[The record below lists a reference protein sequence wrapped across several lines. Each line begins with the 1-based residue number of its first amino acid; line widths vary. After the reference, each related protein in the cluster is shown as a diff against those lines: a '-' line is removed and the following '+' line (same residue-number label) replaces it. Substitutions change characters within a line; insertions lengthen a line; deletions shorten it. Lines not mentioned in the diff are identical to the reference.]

1 MTALAPDRR
10 KRAAADG
17 AILGARIRTLDPE
30 RPTASAVAWSDG
42 TVIAVGDDAT
52 VREHCDSRTEV
63 LDAAGAAIVP
73 GLVDAHF
80 HPLLGIEWTQGGV
93 DLMSCQTLN
102 EARSLL
108 AEAHQNR
115 GDGWVIGYGL
125 PYAVFP
131 EGVVDGSL
139 LADAVEG
146 APAYVS
152 LYDGHAAVVTP
163 RALELAGVS
172 GPVALAANSEVVCRD
187 GRPTGELRE
196 APAEDLV
203 RAAMPELTDEA
214 RYRMTVEHFRA
225 WNALGLTGV
234 HAMDGTAETFAML
247 RELEERGDLTLRMVV
262 ALSQRPGDSAE
273 HRQDLLGM
281 RDEHGRLWRA
291 GAAKF
296 FIDGTVE
303 AGTAWLFEPDTK
315 GESTL
320 PYWPDPQEYF
330 DTVSLLARAG
340 FQCITHAIGDRA
352 VKAALDA
359 YLKAGHAPGVMHRVE
374 HIETVRDEE
383 LARFAPEQVV
393 ASMQPVIMTQSYDVE
408 EPMWPTRLGPERAAR
423 GWRYG
428 ELLRSGATVVLG
440 SDWPI
445 AWPDPRRGIAT
456 AILQRTPGRP
466 DAPVIFPEQ
475 ALTPQQAL
483 SGYTLACA
491 ETVGEAD
498 RAGRIREGFR
508 ADFTGLAED
517 PVAVGPDTLIDL
529 PVTLTVV
536 AGRTVHNGGGR

>member
-1 MTALAPDRR
+1 MSC
-10 KRAAADG
+10 
-17 AILGARIRTLDPE
+17 RTLD
-30 RPTASAVAWSDG
+30 
-42 TVIAVGDDAT
+42 
-52 VREHCDSRTEV
+52 
-63 LDAAGAAIVP
+63 
-73 GLVDAHF
+73 
-80 HPLLGIEWTQGGV
+80 
-93 DLMSCQTLN
+93 
-102 EARSLL
+102 EAQALL
-108 AEAHQNR
+108 AQDHRNR
-115 GDGWVIGYGL
+115 GDGWVVGYGL

-131 EGVVDGSL
+131 DGVVDGNL

-172 GPVALAANSEVVCRD
+172 APVALPGNSEVVWRD
-187 GRPTGELRE
+187 GRLTGELRE

-203 RAAMPELTDEA
+203 RAAMPALTDEE
-214 RYRMTVEHFRA
+214 RYRLIVEHFRA

-234 HAMDGTAETFAML
+234 HVMDGTPETFAL
-247 RELEERGDLTLRMVV
+247 LGELEERGDLTLRMVV
-262 ALSQRPGDSAE
+262 ALSQRPDMSSE
-273 HRQDLLGM
+273 HRQELVSM
-281 RDEHGRLWRA
+281 RDARGLLWRA

-303 AGTAWLFEPDTK
+303 AGTAWLFEPDSK
-315 GESTL
+315 GECTR
-320 PYWPDPQEYF
+320 PYWPDPQEYA
-330 DTVSLLARAG
+330 DTVSLFARAG
-340 FQCITHAIGDRA
+340 FQCVTHAIGDRA

-359 YLKAGHAPGVMHRVE
+359 YLAAGHAPGVRHRIE
-374 HIETVRDEE
+374 HIETVRNEE
-383 LARFAPEQVV
+383 LVRFAPEQVV
-393 ASMQPVIMTQSYDVE
+393 ASMQPVIMAMSYDAE
-408 EPMWPTRLGPERAAR
+408 APMWPARLGPERAAR

-456 AILQRTPGRP
+456 AMLQRTPGRP
-466 DAPVIFPEQ
+466 DVPAIAPEQ
-475 ALTPQQAL
+475 ALTPLQAL

-491 ETVGEAD
+491 EAVGEAD

-517 PVAVGPDTLIDL
+517 PVMVAPDTLTDL

-536 AGRTVHNGGGR
+536 AGRVVHNGGGR

>member
-1 MTALAPDRR
+1 MTAPAPARR
-10 KRAAADG
+10 KRAAAEG
-17 AILGARIRTLDPE
+17 AILGARVRTLDPD
-30 RPTASAVAWSDG
+30 RPTATAVAWIDG
-42 TVIAVGDDAT
+42 RVIAVGDDAT
-52 VREHCDSRTEV
+52 VRERCDSRTEV
-63 LDAAGAAIVP
+63 IDAAGAAIVP

-93 DLMSCQTLN
+93 DLMSCHTLN
-102 EARSLL
+102 EAQALL
-108 AEAHQNR
+108 AEAHRNR

-131 EGVVDGSL
+131 DGVVDGSL

-172 GPVALAANSEVVCRD
+172 GPVALPANSEVVCRD

-214 RYRMTVEHFRA
+214 RYRMIVEHFRA

-262 ALSQRPGDSAE
+262 PLSQQPGDSAE

-296 FIDGTVE
+296 FIDGTVD

-359 YLKAGHAPGVMHRVE
+359 YLEAGHVPGVRHRIE

-383 LARFAPEQVV
+383 LARFAREEVV
-393 ASMQPVIMTQSYDVE
+393 ASMQPVIMDMSFDAEAPT
-408 EPMWPTRLGPERAAR
+408 WPARLGEERAAR
-423 GWRYG
+423 GWRYAD
-428 ELLRSGATVVLG
+428 LLRSGATVVLG

-445 AWPDPRRGIAT
+445 AWADPRRGIAT

-466 DAPVIFPEQ
+466 DAPVMFPGQ
-475 ALTPQQAL
+475 ALTPLQAL
-483 SGYTLACA
+483 RGYTLACA
-491 ETVGEAD
+491 EAVGEAD

-517 PVAVGPDTLIDL
+517 PVTVAPDTLVDL

-536 AGRTVHNGGGR
+536 AGRAVHK